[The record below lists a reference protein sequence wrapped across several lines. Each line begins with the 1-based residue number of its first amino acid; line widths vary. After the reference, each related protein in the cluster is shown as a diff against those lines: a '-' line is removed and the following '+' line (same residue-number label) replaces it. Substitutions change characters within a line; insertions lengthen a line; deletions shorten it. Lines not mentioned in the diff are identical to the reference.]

1 MHFGPLDLVIVHF
14 MGMLIGCF
22 VLPKFFPNLV
32 EQKSENTY
40 EEHVDQAL
48 NIANCIDPK
57 NK

>member
-1 MHFGPLDLVIVHF
+1 MSFGPLDLVIVHL
-14 MGMLIGCF
+14 MGLFIGCF
-22 VLPKFFPNLV
+22 ILPKFFPNLT

-48 NIANCIDPK
+48 NIANRIDPK